1 MECTYNLGVRNRRW
15 GFQSSQNSD
24 HLAYT
29 AFERGEGY
37 RECVRLL
44 TFLRFYREI
53 RKEGPADLDWIQ
65 KQGLLA
71 VKLSQIFALRPDM
84 LSIEKCRQLQK
95 MYRNASTIPSEDV
108 ERILKEKAP
117 SGFYDSIAWF
127 DEEPL
132 AAASVGQVHR
142 ATLTNG
148 EEVVI
153 KVVKADHKER
163 FHRDVKRMMRMMRLA
178 ISLSPKLRRVG
189 NPLALLRHVEDYT
202 TRELDLR
209 NEIKGGSELE
219 SIQDGLSGDFPMPK
233 LRFPKYYPEM
243 SNEHVLVSEFVRG
256 KTLEECI
263 NDESLPW
270 NFLIELFRIH
280 GAYMFG
286 IGTFHGD
293 LHPGNCIIDEDG
305 YFVFIDN
312 GAICEAPR
320 NVSLSLFNFFEE
332 LSKSNHDAAFE
343 ALLGIAGQ
351 RPSEDRVRRFKS
363 RMAEIYEGFGEKSVG
378 EQSLTDLMMR
388 TVRTAVED
396 AGADFGEE
404 GFPIIRSLMYMDGL
418 VIRTHPQVKLIAEM
432 GPSLAEFRDGLDM
445 EW

>member
-1 MECTYNLGVRNRRW
+1 MQNRNR
-15 GFQSSQNSD
+15 GFRSPPDSD
-24 HLAYT
+24 HLAHT
-29 AFERGEGY
+29 AFERGEGRRIY
-37 RECVRLL
+37 VRLL

-53 RKEGPADLDWIQ
+53 RKDGPADLDWIQ

-108 ERILKEKAP
+108 VRILKEKAP
-117 SGFYDSIAWF
+117 SGFYESIAWL

-148 EEVVI
+148 DEVVI
-153 KVVKADHKER
+153 KVVKANHKER
-163 FHRDVKRMMRMMRLA
+163 FHKDVKRMMRMMSLA

-209 NEIKGGSELE
+209 NEIKGGADLE
-219 SIQDGLSGDFPMPK
+219 SIKEELSEKFPMPK

-270 NFLIELFRIH
+270 DYLIELFRIH

-286 IGTFHGD
+286 VGTFHGD
-293 LHPGNCIIDEDG
+293 LHPGNCIVDEDG
-305 YFVFIDN
+305 NFVFIDN

-343 ALLGIAGQ
+343 SLLAITVQ
-351 RPSEDRVRRFKS
+351 RPSDERVERFKS
-363 RMAEIYEGFGEKSVG
+363 RMREIYEGFGEKSVG

-432 GPSLAEFRDGLDM
+432 GPSLVEFREGLDM